1 MVSTNGHD
9 QQRSICLRLRDVL
22 YPRDAVALSS
32 LNREVR
38 GSTQALLPHS
48 CVSVCGWCAVFHIYR
63 DYPQSCT
70 GLTTLPN
77 RRFRQRGN
85 AEQFI
90 SLGLDTL

>member
-48 CVSVCGWCAVFHIYR
+48 RVSRLCLSRGGAVDAQPLRHPHHSRVLHPACA
-63 DYPQSCT
+63 DAS
-70 GLTTLPN
+70 
-77 RRFRQRGN
+77 
-85 AEQFI
+85 
-90 SLGLDTL
+90 

>member
-48 CVSVCGWCAVFHIYR
+48 RVSRLC
-63 DYPQSCT
+63 
-70 GLTTLPN
+70 
-77 RRFRQRGN
+77 
-85 AEQFI
+85 
-90 SLGLDTL
+90 LGLGAELSTQRAAASAPLSGAAPRLCGSFLITL

>member
-48 CVSVCGWCAVFHIYR
+48 RWVFLDAR
-63 DYPQSCT
+63 
-70 GLTTLPN
+70 GG
-77 RRFRQRGN
+77 RR
-85 AEQFI
+85 
-90 SLGLDTL
+90 S

>member
-1 MVSTNGHD
+1 MGKCQVSTNGHD

-48 CVSVCGWCAVFHIYR
+48 RVSRLCLAM
-63 DYPQSCT
+63 
-70 GLTTLPN
+70 
-77 RRFRQRGN
+77 
-85 AEQFI
+85 
-90 SLGLDTL
+90 

>member
-48 CVSVCGWCAVFHIYR
+48 RVSRLC
-63 DYPQSCT
+63 
-70 GLTTLPN
+70 
-77 RRFRQRGN
+77 
-85 AEQFI
+85 
-90 SLGLDTL
+90 LGLGAELSTQPMRHPYHSRVLHPACAEAS

>member
-38 GSTQALLPHS
+38 GSEFRVYYAGAAAALSRLSVSSLPLCEKHRIS
-48 CVSVCGWCAVFHIYR
+48 GVGQWI
-63 DYPQSCT
+63 
-70 GLTTLPN
+70 G
-77 RRFRQRGN
+77 QRK
-85 AEQFI
+85 A
-90 SLGLDTL
+90 

>member
-38 GSTQALLPHS
+38 GSTQALLGRTLGGCLLCFDGGRGAVDAAAAASAPLS
-48 CVSVCGWCAVFHIYR
+48 GAAPRLCGSFLI
-63 DYPQSCT
+63 
-70 GLTTLPN
+70 TL
-77 RRFRQRGN
+77 
-85 AEQFI
+85 
-90 SLGLDTL
+90 

>member
-38 GSTQALLPHS
+38 GSTQALLGRTLGGCLLCFETGGAELSTQPLRHPHHS
-48 CVSVCGWCAVFHIYR
+48 RVLHPACAEA
-63 DYPQSCT
+63 S
-70 GLTTLPN
+70 
-77 RRFRQRGN
+77 
-85 AEQFI
+85 
-90 SLGLDTL
+90 

>member
-48 CVSVCGWCAVFHIYR
+48 RVSVCGWCG
-63 DYPQSCT
+63 C
-70 GLTTLPN
+70 
-77 RRFRQRGN
+77 RRTSRRG
-85 AEQFI
+85 AELSTQPLRHPYH
-90 SLGLDTL
+90 SRVLHPACAEAS

>member
-48 CVSVCGWCAVFHIYR
+48 RVSRLC
-63 DYPQSCT
+63 
-70 GLTTLPN
+70 
-77 RRFRQRGN
+77 
-85 AEQFI
+85 
-90 SLGLDTL
+90 LGLGAELSTQPLRHPHHSRVLHPACAEAS

>member
-48 CVSVCGWCAVFHIYR
+48 RVSRLWSA
-63 DYPQSCT
+63 
-70 GLTTLPN
+70 
-77 RRFRQRGN
+77 
-85 AEQFI
+85 
-90 SLGLDTL
+90 SLGAELSTQPLRHPHHSRVLHPACAEAS

>member
-9 QQRSICLRLRDVL
+9 QQRGICLRVRDVL

-48 CVSVCGWCAVFHIYR
+48 RVSRLCLSRGGAVDAAAAASAPLSGAAPRLCGSF
-63 DYPQSCT
+63 
-70 GLTTLPN
+70 L
-77 RRFRQRGN
+77 
-85 AEQFI
+85 I
-90 SLGLDTL
+90 SL